1 MEQQAKEKNTYKFR
15 LSSKDVESGLKL
27 HVDDL
32 ASRRVLTDEIKTA
45 LTLLAQLKAGN
56 RELLD
61 SLFPNICA
69 ASQPPPSNSGDME
82 KRIAD
87 MVAKK
92 LEGKLQ
98 QRPVSQDAGI
108 PDGRA
113 GGFPLMQPAMK
124 PSAGTLD
131 NGRVMSLPTFDDD
144 DSEDTIVLNKSTGM
158 MNGENAIAAMLKI
171 AF

>member
-61 SLFPNICA
+61 SMFPNICA
-69 ASQPPPSNSGDME
+69 ASQPPPSGSDDME
-82 KRIAD
+82 KLAD
-87 MVAKK
+87 MVAARVKAEMPK
-92 LEGKLQ
+92 LNG
-98 QRPVSQDAGI
+98 SDI
-108 PDGRA
+108 PDIRQN
-113 GGFPLMQPAMK
+113 GFPAMK
-124 PSAGTLD
+124 PAGYAP
-131 NGRVMSLPTFDDD
+131 S
-144 DSEDTIVLNKSTGM
+144 
-158 MNGENAIAAMLKI
+158 IAAPAAVASVAKPKSADEI
-171 AF
+171 ASDFLNFLQ